1 MENGV
6 FPPSSCAGDGR
17 DGGEG
22 VGGEEGVW
30 WGREEG
36 GVWFVREEGGVWFGR
51 GGVCEGFGGPS
62 AMGEREESLEFWFVI
77 ESSFRSSSVI
87 NSIASFGFW

>member
-30 WGREEG
+30 WG
-36 GVWFVREEGGVWFGR
+36 REEGGVWFGR